1 MTAGLS
7 IGEFARMTHLSVRT
21 LRRYHESGLLVPAAV
36 DGSTGYR
43 TYAVDQIA
51 VAQVI
56 HRLRE
61 LEVPLPEVRRVLEA
75 DDPTDRATV
84 VAGHL
89 RHLEAELD
97 RTRAAVGS
105 LRRLLAPE
113 PAPVGVEVRA
123 VPAVTVAAV
132 EDDVE
137 LDGVLSWFA
146 GATAELDAVV
156 GRGDGPS
163 GGVYDNALFE
173 AGRGRVLA
181 HRPCASPPARGRV
194 HPAVLPAVDLA
205 VATHL
210 GDHDDI
216 DVSYG
221 ELGAW
226 VARNALA
233 IAGPVRET
241 YLVGPRDT
249 ADAEAWRTE
258 IGWPVFAVSPGDGPS
273 ST

>member
-1 MTAGLS
+1 MVAGLS

-21 LRRYHESGLLVPAAV
+21 LRRYHDSGLLLPAAV

-43 TYAVDQIA
+43 SYAVEQIP

-61 LEVPLPEVRRVLEA
+61 LDVPLPEVRRVLEA
-75 DDPTDRATV
+75 DDPADRAAV
-84 VAGHL
+84 VTEHL

-113 PAPVGVEVRA
+113 PAPVHVEVRA
-123 VPAVTVAAV
+123 VPEAVVAAV
-132 EDDVE
+132 EDDVD
-137 LDGVLSWFA
+137 LDAVLPWFA
-146 GATAELDAVV
+146 GAVAELDAVV
-156 GRGDGPS
+156 GGGEGPV

-173 AGRGRVLA
+173 TGRGHVLV
-181 HRPCASPPARGRV
+181 HRPCASPPDRGRV
-194 HPAVLPAVDLA
+194 HRVVLPAVDLA
-205 VATHL
+205 VATHV

-216 DVSYG
+216 DVTYG
-221 ELGAW
+221 EVGAW

-249 ADAEAWRTE
+249 ADAAAWRTE
-258 IGWPVFAVSPGDGPS
+258 IGWPVFAVSPGGAGS
-273 ST
+273 